1 MDYLDPK
8 KQFRHNIILM
18 VGYVLIGV
26 GILIATVIL
35 LQVAYGY
42 ARGKDGQIIQNGF
55 VFVSSQPHPA
65 LIYTNGQLNKARTN
79 TRLTLPAGQYTV
91 QLKRSGYRDWQRTVN
106 VLGGDLQ
113 HFDYPLLI
121 PTTLS
126 SVKVKNY
133 DVAPVLSTQSPDH
146 RWLVVQP
153 QASAA
158 VFDLYDL
165 KDPTKVSPT
174 TITIPAALVSK
185 SSGDQSWQAV
195 EWSNDNVHVL
205 LQHNTADKVEFIV
218 LDRQSPD
225 QSVNLG
231 TVLSAAPTAVSLS
244 NKKYDQYY
252 LYNAGDHTLLTASL
266 RSPTP
271 VPYLDHVLAYKSY
284 SDNTVL
290 YITDA
295 DAPVGKVLVRM
306 RVGDKTYTLRELAA
320 GSSYIADLTQYNG
333 DLYVLTGSSSDS
345 KAYIYKNPIDQLDA
359 NPKRPAI
366 ALRVLRIAQPSF
378 GSFSANTQFIMAE
391 NGPNVA
397 AYDIENNKAYAY
409 TLATPLDGPQLHL
422 AWMDGDRL
430 VYVSQG
436 KLVMLDY
443 DNTNRQE
450 LVTSVAGYAP
460 AFAPDFKYLYSLSP
474 NSQQTTLQ
482 QTSLL
487 SAADR

>member
-8 KQFRHNIILM
+8 KQFRHNIMLM

-65 LIYTNGQLNKARTN
+65 QIYTNGQLNKAKTN
-79 TRLTLPAGQYTV
+79 TRLTLQAGQYTL
-91 QLKRSGYRDWQRTVN
+91 QLKRSGYRDWQRTIT

-126 SVKVKNY
+126 STKVKAY
-133 DVAPVLSTQSPDH
+133 DAAPLLSTQSPDH
-146 RWLVVQP
+146 RWLLVQP
-153 QASAA
+153 DPVAA

-165 KDPTKVSPT
+165 KDPSKVSPT
-174 TITIPAALVSK
+174 TLTVPASLISK

-195 EWSNDNVHVL
+195 EWSNDNTHVL
-205 LQHNTADKVEFIV
+205 LQHNTADKVEFVV

-225 QSVNLG
+225 QSVNLA
-231 TVLSAAPTAVSLS
+231 TVLSATPTAVSLN

-252 LYNAGDHTLLTASL
+252 LYNAADHTLLTASL
-266 RSPTP
+266 RTP
-271 VPYLDHVLAYKSY
+271 APAPYLEHVLAYKSY

-290 YITDA
+290 YVTDA
-295 DAPVGKVLVRM
+295 DAPAGKVLVKM
-306 RVGDKTYTLRELAA
+306 RVGDKTYALRELAT
-320 GSSYIADLTQYNG
+320 GSSYIADLTQYSG
-333 DLYVLTGSSSDS
+333 DLYVLTGSSSDNRV
-345 KAYIYKNPIDQLDA
+345 YIYKDPINQLDS
-359 NPKRPAI
+359 NSKRPAI
-366 ALRVLRIAQPSF
+366 ALRVLRIAQPNF

-391 NGPNVA
+391 NAANVA
-397 AYDIENNKAYAY
+397 VYDIENNKAYAY
-409 TLATPLDGPQLHL
+409 ALSTPLDAPQAHL

-436 KLVMLDY
+436 KLVILDY

-450 LVTSVAGYAP
+450 LVSSLPGYAP
-460 AFAPDFKYLYSLSP
+460 AFAPDFKYVYSLGP
-474 NSQQTTLQ
+474 NAQ
-482 QTSLL
+482 
-487 SAADR
+487 

>member
-1 MDYLDPK
+1 MT
-8 KQFRHNIILM
+8 
-18 VGYVLIGV
+18 GYVLIGV
-26 GILIATVIL
+26 GILITTVIL

-42 ARGKDGQIIQNGF
+42 ARGKNGQIIQNGF

-65 LIYTNGQLNKARTN
+65 QIYTNGQLNKARTN

-91 QLKRSGYRDWQRTVN
+91 QLKRSGYREWRRTIT

-126 SVKVKNY
+126 STKVKAY
-133 DVAPVLSTQSPDH
+133 DAAPILSTQSPDH
-146 RWLVVQP
+146 RWLLVQP
-153 QASAA
+153 DAA
-158 VFDLYDL
+158 TAAFDLYDL

-174 TITIPAALVSK
+174 TITIPTGLVAK
-185 SSGDQSWQAV
+185 STGAQSWQAV
-195 EWSNDNVHVL
+195 EWSNDNTHVL

-225 QSVNLG
+225 QSVNLA
-231 TVLSAAPTAVSLS
+231 TVLSFSPTAVSLN

-252 LYNAGDHTLLTASL
+252 LYNANDHTLLTASL
-266 RSPTP
+266 RSPTLT
-271 VPYLDHVLAYKSY
+271 PYLDHVLAYKSY

-290 YITDA
+290 YVTDA
-295 DAPVGKVLVRM
+295 DAPAGKVVVKM
-306 RVGDKTYTLRELAA
+306 RVGDKTYTLRELMA
-320 GSSYIADLTQYNG
+320 GSSYITDLTQYSG
-333 DLYVLTGSSSDS
+333 DLYVLTGSSTDDR
-345 KAYIYKNPIDQLDA
+345 AYIYKNPVSQLDS
-359 NPKRPAI
+359 NPQRPAI

-391 NGPNVA
+391 NATNVA
-397 AYDIENNKAYAY
+397 VYDIENNKAYAY
-409 TLATPLDGPQLHL
+409 ALNTPLDAPQAHL

-430 VYVSQG
+430 DYVSQG
-436 KLVMLDY
+436 KLVILDY

-450 LVTSVAGYAP
+450 LVASLPGYAP
-460 AFAPDFKYLYSLSP
+460 AFAPDIKYLYSLSP
-474 NSQQTTLQ
+474 SAQQTMLQ